1 MSSQA
6 QVRVLEAGVEF
17 VEQPLVTPFVLSTG
31 SIRVLTEARATVRVE
46 VSGVEGVEG
55 VVPGV
60 GRGSIYLSDLWA
72 WPDPALSHEH
82 RDTALRRR
90 CEQIAAQMSAWV
102 GSDSAH
108 PLELGLRLHNAV
120 CHPPRGNA
128 ESSGGGV
135 SDSGGEV
142 PILAQAMCLSPFDA
156 ALHDAVGR
164 ALGVSAMHLYADEES
179 ATSADVWFDDGG
191 AMQAIRSMLATPVRD
206 RFPAWWLVGKNDE
219 LEKDVRPAYD
229 NHGYHCFKLKLHGRD
244 VAEDIARTV
253 EMSRSA
259 RSWGAKPRLS
269 VDTNEACPDA
279 DFVLDYLR
287 GLQKQ
292 DADAYGD
299 LDYLEQPTARDIAAH
314 PFDWHAVSE
323 LKPVLLDE
331 GLTSL
336 DRLPLATEQGWS
348 GLALKTCKGHSFA
361 LVAAAWAHQRGLTL
375 ALQDLTNPGISA
387 VHAALLAAHL
397 PTVNGV
403 ELNSPQFTPAAN
415 VEQSPH
421 WPGLFDVAE
430 GLHRLHDTAP
440 VGLGTSPTSG
450 SSA

>member
-1 MSSQA
+1 MTCSA
-6 QVRVLEAGVEF
+6 RVRVLEAGVEF
-17 VEQPLVTPFVLSTG
+17 VEQPLVTPFVLSSG
-31 SIRVLTEARATVRVE
+31 SIEVLTEARATVRVTTE
-46 VSGVEGVEG
+46 DGEA
-55 VVPGV
+55 V

-82 RDTALRRR
+82 RDAALRRR
-90 CEQIAAQMSAWV
+90 CERIAERMPGWLE
-102 GSDSAH
+102 GEPTH
-108 PLELGLRLHNAV
+108 PLELGLRLHDAV
-120 CHPPRGNA
+120 CHPPPPEVSEAGDT
-128 ESSGGGV
+128 SSGGSGG
-135 SDSGGEV
+135 DSGGV

-156 ALHDAVGR
+156 ALHDAAGR
-164 ALGVSAMHLYADEES
+164 ALGVSAMHLYEEDENA
-179 ATSADVWFDDGG
+179 ATSADRWFDGGGGRGGG
-191 AMQAIRSMLATPVRD
+191 AMSAIRDMLATPVRD
-206 RFPAWWLVGKNDE
+206 RLPAWWIVGKNDD

-229 NHGYHCFKLKLHGRD
+229 QRGIHCFKLKLHGRD

-259 RSWGAKPRLS
+259 LSWGASPRLS

-279 DFVLDYLR
+279 DFVLEYLR
-287 GLQKQ
+287 GLQQQ
-292 DADAYGD
+292 DAAAFGH

-314 PFDWHAVSE
+314 PFDWHAVAA

-361 LVAAAWAHQRGLTL
+361 LVAAAWAYQRGMTL

-415 VEQSPH
+415 AEVAPH
-421 WPGLFDVAE
+421 WPGLFDIA
-430 GLHRLHDTAP
+430 GGQHRLRDTTP
-440 VGLGTSPTSG
+440 VGLGTSP
-450 SSA
+450 